1 MFEVCKKYR
10 VPSRQYSSL
19 KLPSPKRGEKC
30 ENRGK
35 RVRGGGGVSVKFVRP
50 KCLNPPSTK

>member
-1 MFEVCKKYR
+1 MFEVCKKYM

-30 ENRGK
+30 ETRGGKGLGEGGRIRGK
-35 RVRGGGGVSVKFVRP
+35 GGGLG
-50 KCLNPPSTK
+50 